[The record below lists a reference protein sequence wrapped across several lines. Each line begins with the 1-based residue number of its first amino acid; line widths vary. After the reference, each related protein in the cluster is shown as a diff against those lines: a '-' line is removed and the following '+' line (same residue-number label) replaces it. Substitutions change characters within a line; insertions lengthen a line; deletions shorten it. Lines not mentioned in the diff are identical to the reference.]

1 MKTPLNDYFN
11 RGVQRF
17 RQILASNVPER
28 EVGRQP
34 RSPVAPTLSP
44 FWDGVRLP
52 AVRLSFLCRY
62 FLTMWYK
69 EGMFEEADYLMAF
82 ETSEKAERS
91 NCEVTQFLGRTL
103 KLCLTQ
109 KGLSRFARALE
120 SRVKGLTLHPN
131 SYYGFRT
138 QLRLRLV
145 PYLENSFTQTSRRIG
160 VGYKDLGNYLHPS
173 DRQPSW
179 QELSRTDE
187 FILKQSRRSK
197 EPLRPITRFR
207 GS

>member
-1 MKTPLNDYFN
+1 MKKPKNNSFD
-11 RGVQRF
+11 RIGQRL

-44 FWDGVRLP
+44 FWDGVKLP

-62 FLTMWYK
+62 FLTLWYK

-91 NCEVTQFLGRTL
+91 NCEVTQ
-103 KLCLTQ
+103 

-120 SRVKGLTLHPN
+120 SRVKGLILHPN
-131 SYYGFRT
+131 SYYGFRK
-138 QLRLRLV
+138 QLRLGLV

>member
-1 MKTPLNDYFN
+1 
-11 RGVQRF
+11 
-17 RQILASNVPER
+17 
-28 EVGRQP
+28 
-34 RSPVAPTLSP
+34 
-44 FWDGVRLP
+44 
-52 AVRLSFLCRY
+52 
-62 FLTMWYK
+62 
-69 EGMFEEADYLMAF
+69 MFEEADYLMAF

-187 FILKQSRRSK
+187 FILLIQSRRSK
-197 EPLRPITRFR
+197 SPLRPITRFR